1 MFLIPVFPVGTHPGT
16 PQGLPLLPPCS
27 IPVFPEPDPPRPLRS
42 PEEKGQGRALVFW
55 SMTIP
60 NWSQKAAA
68 GAGNEAGGG
77 SGCHSP
83 QGTISAQQREK
94 NRKILGG
101 RKMLPQGTPRARP
114 RASWRGLIH
123 LGGFDPSLGG
133 IDPSLGGL
141 IPVRGGLIPVR
152 GGLIPVWG
160 GLIPVWGAHPGL
172 GGLILVWGGS
182 SWSWEL
188 HSSLGGS
195 SQSRGAHPS
204 LGGSSLHQGAHPGP
218 GGLISVW
225 GGLIP
230 VWGAHPGLGG
240 SSWSWGLLQ
249 RGSSLHQ
256 GVHSSLGGLVPVQG
270 GSSQSRGARPSPG
283 GLVPVQGGLFQ
294 SGGVHPSPGGSSWSG
309 GAHPSSRGSSQPSR
323 HPQEK
328 PHGCSFSAGIG
339 TSGARGGSSRSLLQ
353 GCPELRTPGTFPGD
367 LN

>member
-123 LGGFDPSLGG
+123 PGGFDPSLGGFDPSLGGFDPSLGG

-195 SQSRGAHPS
+195 SQSRGAHP
-204 LGGSSLHQGAHPGP
+204 
-218 GGLISVW
+218 I
-225 GGLIP
+225 
-230 VWGAHPGLGG
+230 
-240 SSWSWGLLQ
+240 
-249 RGSSLHQ
+249 
-256 GVHSSLGGLVPVQG
+256 QG